1 MSDTLGDALP
11 REIKRVREKKE
22 RWIGYAADMEKM
34 QPGSSIGMKLT
45 MRIMDAHIDEGV
57 AALASGDVTRMLSAH
72 ADLKDYSD
80 DD

>member
-1 MSDTLGDALP
+1 MTDTLGDALP

-34 QPGSSIGMKLT
+34 QPGSSIGMRLT
-45 MRIMDAHIDEGV
+45 MSLMDAHIDAGV
-57 AALASGDVTRMLSAH
+57 AALASGDVVQMLAAH
-72 ADLKDYSD
+72 EDLKDYSD

>member
-34 QPGSSIGMKLT
+34 QPGSSVGMKLT

-57 AALASGDVTRMLSAH
+57 AAQRRRLRKRGPGQCPTKKRRPAPI
-72 ADLKDYSD
+72 
-80 DD
+80 